1 MSSCCAHADLLTSAG
16 SESCIKVMVLNA
28 FRYFKEESLFFL
40 TKRALPLVV
49 AFTVSE
55 CFCPAEHSMVSK

>member
-1 MSSCCAHADLLTSAG
+1 MSFCCIHADLLTSAG
-16 SESCIKVMVLNA
+16 SESCIKVMALNA
-28 FRYFKEESLFFL
+28 FRYFKEKSLVFL